1 MKEHESNTNIKNV
14 SKNMFEFNTLPLI
27 PLNTLEFLTVF
38 KLFVLLF
45 MRTACG
51 IKPSDGL

>member
-1 MKEHESNTNIKNV
+1 
-14 SKNMFEFNTLPLI
+14 MFEFNTLPLI
-27 PLNTLEFLTVF
+27 PHNTLEFLTVF

-45 MRTACG
+45 MRKASR